1 MTQAVPGPGP
11 AGEGFASTA
20 EALAAAASAFK
31 AELGQAEAPERGRD
45 ARGRFGSGAGGGDE
59 EIPDEDR
66 GQIETSEEVPE
77 PGAEADAE
85 SRDAAQEGSEEAD
98 ADEAGAPPSDLG
110 LPRSWNPEKAELWQS
125 LDPDA
130 QAYIRQRDAEQ
141 ESAVNAKFME
151 AASLRKA
158 HEAEIETANLD
169 RKLYA
174 EAVDQVLSLVVP
186 QPPPR
191 SMLDPQ
197 SGDYDPD
204 AWHYRKAV
212 HEETVAFLN
221 GHRLQRQQLAAQE
234 DAQAFGAING
244 ATRDAFVAA
253 VPDAA
258 DPSKAPAVLRELID
272 YAVSIGAP
280 ETVFA
285 TPTTALEWHV
295 LWKAR
300 EYDRLQ
306 SAKARVRESPK
317 PEPRKA
323 APAVRPGVT
332 TPRSAIEQGR
342 RHQALD
348 RLRKEGSVDAGAAA
362 IKQLM
367 KGRIG

>member
-1 MTQAVPGPGP
+1 MTEAVPGAGP
-11 AGEGFASTA
+11 AGDGFASTA
-20 EALAAAASAFK
+20 DALAAAASAFK
-31 AELGQAEAPERGRD
+31 AELGQAPERGRD
-45 ARGRFGSGAGGGDE
+45 ARGRFASGAAEGKDE
-59 EIPDEDR
+59 AIPDEDP
-66 GQIETSEEVPE
+66 GHAEAAEEVPE

-85 SRDAAQEGSEEAD
+85 SQDEAQDGGEEAD
-98 ADEAGAPPSDLG
+98 ADEAGAQPSDPS
-110 LPRSWNPEKAELWQS
+110 LPKSWNPEKAELWQS

-151 AASLRKA
+151 AANLRKA
-158 HEAEIETANLD
+158 HAAEIEAANLD
-169 RKLYA
+169 RKRYA
-174 EAVDQVLSLVVP
+174 EAVDQVLSLIVP

-197 SGDYDPD
+197 SSDYDPD

-221 GHRLQRQQLAAQE
+221 GHALQRQQLAAQE
-234 DAQAFGAING
+234 DAQAFGAIND
-244 ATRDAFVAA
+244 ATRGAFVAA

-258 DPSKAPAVLRELID
+258 DQAKAPAVFQQLID

-285 TPTTALEWHV
+285 SPTTALEWHV

-306 SAKARVRESPK
+306 SAKARVREAPK
-317 PEPRKA
+317 PEPKKA

-332 TPRSAIEQGR
+332 ISRSAIEQSR